1 MKHNKNEF
9 NRSIKFIQR
18 KLFLMSIK
26 IPPSEI
32 VIRPPVEAYSVLIP
46 VTGGCS
52 WNRCRF
58 CGTYK
63 GVYGTIQDYAIRSL
77 DEVLKD
83 IDAYAERNYQGF
95 PVFLAGGNPTSAPT
109 EYLVEIIRYVRLRL
123 KNVPRVSCYAKALD
137 ILRKTDEELKNL
149 AKAGLDIVY
158 MGLESGSNT
167 ILRIMKKGTNA
178 GAMIAAGKKLL
189 NAGINLSLY
198 IILGLGS
205 YKYSEEHVKETARV
219 LTEINP
225 TIFRFRTLNIL
236 PGTPLWDE
244 WKSGEFKLL
253 TPVENLREERE
264 IIANL
269 GENVNSAVFN
279 DHVSNYSSIESSN
292 IKEDREIFIKTL
304 DSLIADPRIQNL
316 ERKNLTR
323 M

>member
-1 MKHNKNEF
+1 M
-9 NRSIKFIQR
+9 IT
-18 KLFLMSIK
+18 K

-52 WNRCRF
+52 WNKCRF

-63 GVYGTIQDYAIRSL
+63 GVYGVSQDYAIRSIE
-77 DEVLKD
+77 DVKKD
-83 IDAYAERNYQGF
+83 IDKFAHSNYHGF

-109 EYLVEIIRYVRLRL
+109 EYLAEIIKYVRIKLR
-123 KNVPRVSCYAKALD
+123 NVPRISCYAKALD
-137 ILRKTDEELKNL
+137 ILRKTDGELKAL
-149 AKAGLDIVY
+149 ANAGLDIVY

-178 GAMIAAGKKLL
+178 ESMIKAGKKIL
-189 NAGINLSLY
+189 NAGIRLSLY

-205 YKYSEEHVKETARV
+205 HKYSEEHTKETARV

-236 PGTPLWDE
+236 KGTPLWDE
-244 WKSGEFKLL
+244 WKSGKFTLL
-253 TPVENLREERE
+253 SPVENLKEERE
-264 IIANL
+264 IIAHL
-269 GENVNSAVFN
+269 GENVTSQVFN
-279 DHVSNYSSIESSN
+279 DHISNYCAIESPN
-292 IKEDREIFIKTL
+292 IKEDKEMFLKTL
-304 DSLIADPRIQNL
+304 DTYINNPKIQNL
-316 ERKNLTR
+316 PRTNLSR